1 MKTPTLPLEAG
12 DTAELI
18 DDTHGLRIVIWD
30 TTGRETQITLP
41 GGDEGAAILRPLTTA
56 LAQWLHG
63 QGWTKEA
70 VTTTTTTE
78 DMAGI
83 DRAEVR
89 RVLENEFWPFL
100 AHDPHDPERFW
111 GLAVDAVM
119 GLLATART
127 RPTRQQLIHVLR
139 ENDPDNYGGHN
150 TAAWYYEAQADAV
163 LALLAEPQGWTEEA
177 GAA

>member
-1 MKTPTLPLEAG
+1 MRAADRPTVTDDARAEAMSRYSFG
-12 DTAELI
+12 TYHGQMVQWHDAKKLAVDAFIAGAEWAAA
-18 DDTHGLRIVIWD
+18 RA
-30 TTGRETQITLP
+30 ET
-41 GGDEGAAILRPLTTA
+41 TTA
-56 LAQWLHG
+56 
-63 QGWTKEA
+63 
-70 VTTTTTTE
+70 TTE
-78 DMAGI
+78 GMAGI

-139 ENDPDNYGGHN
+139 ENDPDNYEPDPN
-150 TAAWYYEAQADAV
+150 TAAMCV
-163 LALLAEPQGWTEEA
+163 LALARLAGRHDWTEA
-177 GAA
+177 DQ